1 MKGHLTKNTTTQ
13 ILQKEL
19 GTLKNKRG
27 IDRIKEDNSEDEILF
42 ITNDFKRYK
51 ITNLTRPNELGTTTG
66 KVAKRNPETTRFWN
80 DYVLQ
85 IDAGSTGYAACKRED
100 LV

>member
-1 MKGHLTKNTTTQ
+1 MKN
-13 ILQKEL
+13 
-19 GTLKNKRG
+19 
-27 IDRIKEDNSEDEILF
+27 DNSEDNILS

-51 ITNLTRPNELGTTTG
+51 ITHLTRPNELGTATG

-85 IDAGSTGYAACKRED
+85 IATR
-100 LV
+100 